1 MSYLGREPNF
11 GQFRKVDVSSWTFN
25 ASNVSFPLGDQ
36 VGNVNQLIVS
46 LNGVIQEPTS
56 DYLLQAGGN
65 NLVFTTAP
73 DSGDS
78 CFAMVFGD
86 VGGPPIVTGGVTSD
100 MLAANLK
107 TFDEFRIQAD
117 GTSDSYTIS
126 YTPSSKGS
134 LLVTVDGVVQA
145 TANFSLSGRSIS
157 FDSNLDSGAFL
168 RVVDYGHKAGV
179 FIPVDGSVTQGK
191 LADDAVQVQNL
202 DSSLVYTNI
211 PIRVNTQNITVP
223 FTIDSSKNA
232 SVIGPITVD
241 SNVTITVNGNFT
253 VL

>member
-1 MSYLGREPNF
+1 MAYLGREPNF
-11 GQFRKVDVSSWTFN
+11 GQFKKVDVSSWTFN

-36 VGNVNQLIVS
+36 VGNVNQLLVS
-46 LNGVIQEPTS
+46 LNAVIQEPTK

-107 TFDEFRIQAD
+107 TFDEFTRVFQGESDSCTLSFAPSAKGALLVSIDGVIQA
-117 GTSDSYTIS
+117 
-126 YTPSSKGS
+126 
-134 LLVTVDGVVQA
+134 QN
-145 TANFSLSGRSIS
+145 NFTLSGTTIS
-157 FDSNLDSGAFL
+157 FDSALDSNSIL
-168 RVVDYGHKAGV
+168 RVVDLGIKSSV
-179 FIPVDGSVTQGK
+179 FVPVDGSVTSGK
-191 LADDAVQVQNL
+191 LADQSVASNNL
-202 DSSLVYTNI
+202 DSSLVINNI
-211 PIRVNTQNITVP
+211 PIRVNTQNIISSI
-223 FTIDSSKNA
+223 TIDSGKNA

-241 SNVTITVNGNFT
+241 SGVNITVNGNFT
-253 VL
+253 VV

>member
-1 MSYLGREPNF
+1 MAYVGRAPNF

-107 TFDEFRIQAD
+107 TFSEFTRTFQ
-117 GTSDSYTIS
+117 GESDSCGLNF
-126 YTPSSKGS
+126 TPSAKGA
-134 LLVTVDGVVQA
+134 LLVSIDGVVQA
-145 TANFSLSGRSIS
+145 QDNFTLSGSTIS
-157 FDSNLDSGAFL
+157 FDSALDSNSVL
-168 RVVDYGHKAGV
+168 RVVDLGIKSAV
-179 FIPVDGSVTQGK
+179 FVPVDGSVTSGK
-191 LADDAVQVQNL
+191 LADFAVKSSNL
-202 DSSLVYTNI
+202 DSSIAINSMPMRI
-211 PIRVNTQNITVP
+211 NTQNVTSSI
-223 FTIDSSKNA
+223 TIDSNKNA
-232 SVIGPITVD
+232 SLIGPITID
-241 SNVTITVNGNFT
+241 SGVSITVNGNFT
-253 VL
+253 VI

>member
-1 MSYLGREPNF
+1 MAYIGREPNF

-107 TFDEFRIQAD
+107 TFDEFTRVFQGESDSCTLSFTPSAKGALLVSIDGVIQAQNNF
-117 GTSDSYTIS
+117 T
-126 YTPSSKGS
+126 
-134 LLVTVDGVVQA
+134 LVSNT
-145 TANFSLSGRSIS
+145 IS
-157 FDSNLDSGAFL
+157 FDSALDSNSVL
-168 RVVDYGHKAGV
+168 RVVDLGIKSSV
-179 FIPVDGSVTQGK
+179 FVPVDGSVTSGK
-191 LADDAVQVQNL
+191 IADQSVSSNNL
-202 DSSLVYTNI
+202 DSSLVINNV
-211 PIRVNTQNITVP
+211 PIRVNTQNIISSII
-223 FTIDSSKNA
+223 IDSDKNA
-232 SVIGPITVD
+232 SVVGPITVD
-241 SNVTITVNGNFT
+241 SGVNIRVNGNFT

>member
-1 MSYLGREPNF
+1 MAYLGREPNF

-107 TFDEFRIQAD
+107 TFDEFTRVFQGESDSCTLSFSPSAKGALLVSIDGVIQA
-117 GTSDSYTIS
+117 
-126 YTPSSKGS
+126 
-134 LLVTVDGVVQA
+134 QN
-145 TANFSLSGRSIS
+145 NFTLSGTTIS
-157 FDSNLDSGAFL
+157 FDSALDSDSIL
-168 RVVDYGHKAGV
+168 RVVDLGIKSSV
-179 FIPVDGSVTQGK
+179 FVPVDGSVTSGK
-191 LADDAVQVQNL
+191 LADQSVAANNL
-202 DSSLVYTNI
+202 DSSLVINNI
-211 PIRVNTQNITVP
+211 PIRVNTQNIISSI
-223 FTIDSSKNA
+223 TIDSGKNA

-241 SNVTITVNGNFT
+241 SGVNITVNGNFT
-253 VL
+253 VV

>member
-1 MSYLGREPNF
+1 MAYVGREPNF

-107 TFDEFRIQAD
+107 TFSEFTRTFQ
-117 GTSDSYTIS
+117 GESDSCGLNF
-126 YTPSSKGS
+126 TPSAKGA
-134 LLVTVDGVVQA
+134 LLVSIDGVVQA
-145 TANFSLSGRSIS
+145 QDNFTLSGSTIS
-157 FDSNLDSGAFL
+157 FDSALDSNSVL
-168 RVVDYGHKAGV
+168 RVVDLGIKAAV
-179 FIPVDGSVTQGK
+179 FTPVTGSVTK
-191 LADDAVQVQNL
+191 TSLADQSVQASAL
-202 DSSLVYTNI
+202 DSSLAINNM
-211 PIRVNTQNITVP
+211 PMRVNTQNVTSSI
-223 FTIDSSKNA
+223 TIDSSKNA
-232 SVIGPITVD
+232 SLIGPITVD
-241 SNVTITVNGNFT
+241 SGVSITVNGNFT
-253 VL
+253 VI

>member
-1 MSYLGREPNF
+1 MAYLGREPNF

-107 TFDEFRIQAD
+107 TFDEFTRVFQGESDSCTLSFSPSAKGALLVSIDGVIQA
-117 GTSDSYTIS
+117 
-126 YTPSSKGS
+126 
-134 LLVTVDGVVQA
+134 QN
-145 TANFSLSGRSIS
+145 NFTLSGTTIS
-157 FDSNLDSGAFL
+157 FDSALDSDSIL
-168 RVVDYGHKAGV
+168 RVVDLGIKSSV
-179 FIPVDGSVTQGK
+179 FVPVDGSVTSGK
-191 LADDAVQVQNL
+191 LADQSVAANNL
-202 DSSLVYTNI
+202 DSSLVINNI
-211 PIRVNTQNITVP
+211 PIRVNTQNIISSII
-223 FTIDSSKNA
+223 IDSGKNA

-241 SNVTITVNGNFT
+241 SGVNITVNGNFT
-253 VL
+253 VI